1 MVLSLSLS
9 QTRTYNELHTIC
21 QNHNP
26 KETREP
32 HKFPEDERS
41 LSLKQLVSKMNKR
54 DVRGLRASARSAG
67 ILQYVLRKYTQ
78 TRGETN
84 TRRTQLRTTNLERMI
99 RLDVV
104 RGRSVKLREL

>member
-1 MVLSLSLS
+1 MWYYLSLYLKPVHTTNYTPFAKTITQKRRESPTSFRKMREVSVSNSWS
-9 QTRTYNELHTIC
+9 Q
-21 QNHNP
+21 
-26 KETREP
+26 
-32 HKFPEDERS
+32 
-41 LSLKQLVSKMNKR
+41 MNKR